1 MNLEDTGLIDK
12 PPAPEEIRRQMRVQ
26 VRGYMILVALVS
38 LLVGG
43 LIGAFAHPEEE
54 KQNEAQLEPPPGWG
68 LACAPLTPEGTPHP
82 TPTPGPLHIYVSGAV
97 VREQVVTVTAGS
109 LVADA
114 LAAAGGPAADAD
126 LNGVNLAAPLA
137 DHQHIIIP
145 AQATPANVAATA
157 AATTAP
163 VEGTEKINL
172 NTATSE
178 ELQTLPGIGQTRAQ
192 DIVAYRTANGDFQQI
207 EDIQEVSGIGP
218 VIFAKIEPY
227 ITVGDE

>member
-1 MNLEDTGLIDK
+1 M
-12 PPAPEEIRRQMRVQ
+12 
-26 VRGYMILVALVS
+26 
-38 LLVGG
+38 
-43 LIGAFAHPEEE
+43 
-54 KQNEAQLEPPPGWG
+54 
-68 LACAPLTPEGTPHP
+68 
-82 TPTPGPLHIYVSGAV
+82 
-97 VREQVVTVTAGS
+97 
-109 LVADA
+109 
-114 LAAAGGPAADAD
+114 
-126 LNGVNLAAPLA
+126 A

-157 AATTAP
+157 AATAAPTTAP

-207 EDIQEVSGIGP
+207 EDIQDVSGIGP

>member
-12 PPAPEEIRRQMRVQ
+12 PPAPEEVRRQMRVQ
-26 VRGYMILVALVS
+26 IRGYMILVALVS

-43 LIGAFAHPEEE
+43 LIGYFTRPEDEQQAE
-54 KQNEAQLEPPPGWG
+54 GQLEPPAGWG
-68 LACAPLTPEGTPHP
+68 LACEPVTPEGTPHP

-109 LVADA
+109 LVAEA
-114 LAAAGGPAADAD
+114 LAAAGGPTAAAD
-126 LNGVNLAAPLA
+126 LNDINLAAPLA

-145 AQATPANVAATA
+145 TQATPAHVAATA
-157 AATTAP
+157 APTTAP
-163 VEGTEKINL
+163 LEGTGKINL

-178 ELQTLPGIGQTRAQ
+178 ELQALSGIGQTRAQ

-207 EDIQEVSGIGP
+207 EDIQDVSGIGP
-218 VIFAKIEPY
+218 VIFARIAPY

>member
-12 PPAPEEIRRQMRVQ
+12 PPAPEEVRRQMRVQ
-26 VRGYMILVALVS
+26 IRGHMILVALVS

-43 LIGAFAHPEEE
+43 LIGHFTRPE
-54 KQNEAQLEPPPGWG
+54 NEMQAEGQLEPPPGWG
-68 LACAPLTPEGTPHP
+68 LACEPVTPAGTPHP
-82 TPTPGPLHIYVSGAV
+82 TPTPGPLHIYVSGEV
-97 VREQVVTVTAGS
+97 VREQVVTVPAGS
-109 LVADA
+109 LVAEA
-114 LAAAGGPAADAD
+114 LAAAGGPTAAAD

-145 AQATPANVAATA
+145 AQATPPDVAATA
-157 AATTAP
+157 APTTAP

-178 ELQTLPGIGQTRAQ
+178 ELQTLSGIGQTRAQ
-192 DIVAYRTANGDFQQI
+192 DIVAYRTTYGDFQQI
-207 EDIQEVSGIGP
+207 EDIQDISGIGP
-218 VIFAKIEPY
+218 VIFAKIAPY